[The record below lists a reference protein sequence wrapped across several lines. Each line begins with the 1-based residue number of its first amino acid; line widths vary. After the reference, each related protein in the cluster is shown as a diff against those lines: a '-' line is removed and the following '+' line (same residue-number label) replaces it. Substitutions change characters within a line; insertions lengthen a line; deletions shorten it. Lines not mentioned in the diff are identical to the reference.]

1 MTGNEQEMAQITTE
15 FHKVLYTLEGIENM
29 EAILDTVP
37 VRVTSEMTAKLL
49 EMDTEAEVKEAC
61 FQMFSTKAP
70 GPDGYPAHFFQTL
83 GFVWGRGDH
92 CCDAH
97 VAR

>member
-1 MTGNEQEMAQITTE
+1 MAQITTE

-70 GPDGYPAHFFQTL
+70 GPDRYPAHFFPDI
-83 GFVWGRGDH
+83 GICVG
-92 CCDAH
+92 
-97 VAR
+97 AR

>member
-70 GPDGYPAHFFQTL
+70 GPDRYPAHFFPDI
-83 GFVWGRGDH
+83 GICVG
-92 CCDAH
+92 
-97 VAR
+97 AR